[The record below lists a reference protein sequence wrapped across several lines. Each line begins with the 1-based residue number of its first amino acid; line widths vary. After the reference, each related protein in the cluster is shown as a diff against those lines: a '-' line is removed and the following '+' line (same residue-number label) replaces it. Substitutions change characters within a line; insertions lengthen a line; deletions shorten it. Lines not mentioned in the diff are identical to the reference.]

1 MEVRCCTR
9 PKRTT
14 PRSVVKTNQTNRES
28 GFTLVE
34 LLIAMGLL
42 VIVLTIAFNAFVSS
56 NKLVEADTGRIM
68 ASQNV
73 QTALDVLA
81 ADVRQAGENLELNL
95 GISGIEFDDAANTI
109 TVRRSIPSLST
120 GVSLARLPLCSKSG
134 PTLQV
139 VGPPPGSTTTAAR
152 CAYSDGDGDGEHDN
166 IGPWRTYFTLQEGR
180 PQAAL
185 LYRPRSGSTPAL
197 VRRTS
202 VRRVEAQTTQTI
214 TGGVQ
219 LRRVNVTL
227 DENVPNEFT
236 AANNSLLVLIDERRY
251 VLVNDELRLA
261 LGGQTNAEAQPVAFD
276 VTDLALSATLGNPDE
291 TVSSMVLTGPWAR
304 VKSVSLGLTAK
315 SAGQGSA
322 RARTYQTAV
331 FPRNVETARSTNA
344 GAP

>member
-1 MEVRCCTR
+1 METGSYIK

-14 PRSVVKTNQTNRES
+14 PRSVVKSEQSRES
-28 GFTLVE
+28 GFTLIE

-42 VIVLTIAFNAFVSS
+42 VIVLIIALNAFVSS

-73 QTALDVLA
+73 QTALDLMA

-109 TVRRSIPSLST
+109 TVRRSIPPLST
-120 GVSLARLPLCSKSG
+120 GVSLARLPLCHKSG
-134 PTLQV
+134 TTVQV
-139 VGPPPGSTTTAAR
+139 VGPPPSSTATAAR
-152 CAYSDGDGDGEHDN
+152 CTFSDGDGDGEHDN

-185 LYRPRSGSTPAL
+185 LYRPKNGSTPAL

-202 VRRVEAQTTQTI
+202 VRQIQAQTVQPVV
-214 TGGVQ
+214 GGAPI
-219 LRRVNVTL
+219 RRVNVTL
-227 DENVPNEFT
+227 GEAVPSEFT

-251 VLVNDELRLA
+251 ALVDDELRLA
-261 LGGQTNAEAQPVAFD
+261 LGGQTNDEAQPVAFD
-276 VTDLALSATLGNPDE
+276 VTDLALSATLGAPDE
-291 TVSSMVLTGPWAR
+291 MVSSMALDGPWAR

-315 SAGQGSA
+315 SAGQGRA
-322 RARTYQTAV
+322 RERTYQTAV
-331 FPRNVETARSTNA
+331 FPRNVETARSTNP